1 MTNNELRGKVFLI
14 TGAGSGIGAACATA
28 FAEQGATVVVTDL
41 RREQAQLV
49 ADGLPH
55 EDGQAHQALALDVRD
70 EAQWQ
75 SALQAAVEEHGRL
88 DGLVN
93 NAGIEIISPV
103 TELEADTIDQLLAI
117 NVRGVLLGCKHA
129 VPFLATTKGSI
140 INMASVAGLVGWP
153 LLSLYCASK
162 GAVVQLS
169 RALAQELRETGVRV
183 NALCPAVISTD
194 MGDRF
199 LDSYEQGHGIPM
211 TDAITARQGR
221 LGTAQEVAAA
231 AVFLASS
238 ASSFINGAA
247 LPVDNGLSSG

>member
-1 MTNNELRGKVFLI
+1 MTNDDMRGKVFLV
-14 TGAGSGIGAACATA
+14 TGAGSGIGAACAQA

-41 RREQAQLV
+41 HREQAQVV
-49 ADGLPH
+49 ADDLPRK
-55 EDGQAHQALALDVRD
+55 GGRVHQALALDVRE

-75 SALQAAVEEHGRL
+75 AGLQAAVDQQGRL

-103 TELEADTIDQLLAI
+103 TELEAESIDQLLAI
-117 NVRGVLLGCKHA
+117 NVRGVLLGCKHS
-129 VPFLATTKGSI
+129 VPHLSKTQGSI

-183 NALCPAVISTD
+183 NAVCPAVISTD

-199 LDSYEQGHGIPM
+199 LDSYEQGHGIAM
-211 TDAITARQGR
+211 TDAVTARQGR
-221 LGTAQEVAAA
+221 LGSAQEVAST
-231 AVFLASS
+231 VIFLASS
-238 ASSFINGAA
+238 AASFINGAA
-247 LPVDNGLSSG
+247 LPVDNGLSAG